1 MRARGCGYG
10 RAGQPLRHHEP
21 GGTHDDQERRRDQG
35 SDDGRR
41 IRSCLERAVDKTGWY
56 GGFKITVDDVTATP
70 EGGGTTVDLAL
81 SYENLVG
88 VKNTAPDTGY
98 LEVDGGEVVEATFD
112 NPNIAGFG
120 KGTGTA
126 TASLTST
133 DESAD
138 LEEILDSLV
147 LVYGEPDSNTT
158 RLPFAADADVESLK
172 PRGIPVGQTFS
183 DKVRIELSKAFLWPS
198 YQAGEQN
205 KYELWTEVSLTCTE
219 ECARFGYGVT
229 IANFTLTSPNGKSVK
244 ADSRSPWA
252 TSSISDTSPVDHQWL
267 VFVIDEPATGIYTF
281 NLTMKAMSNQPE
293 YAVDATTTITL

>member
-1 MRARGCGYG
+1 MQDSPA
-10 RAGQPLRHHEP
+10 ATTSPAAP
-21 GGTHDDQERRRDQG
+21 TTKSGGATRTSTTEAATGD
-35 SDDGRR
+35 SV
-41 IRSCLERAVDKTGWY
+41 ERAVDKTGWY

-70 EGGGTTVDLAL
+70 EGGTTTVDLEL

-98 LEVDGGEVVEATFD
+98 LEVDGGEVVEVTFG
-112 NPNIAGFG
+112 NPDIAGFG

-126 TASLTST
+126 TASLKRT

-138 LEEILDSLV
+138 LEETLDSLV

-158 RLPFAADADVESLK
+158 RLPFAADAAVESLE

-183 DKVRIELSKAFLWPS
+183 DKVQIELSKAFLWPS

-205 KYELWTEVSLTCTE
+205 KYELWTELSLTCTE

-229 IANFTLTSPNGKSVK
+229 IANFTLTAPNGKSIK
-244 ADSRSPWA
+244 ADDRSPWA
-252 TSSISDTSPVDHQWL
+252 TSSMSDISPVDHQWL
-267 VFVIDEPATGIYTF
+267 VFVIDEPATGNYTF

-293 YAVDATTTITL
+293 YAVDATTTIAL